1 MKVMSLSIFS
11 GSEST
16 GPDQASP
23 RRGPFRH
30 AEVLEERLAAAAAE
44 SKPVRTRLLL
54 MARTSELLAERGFHG
69 LRVADCV
76 ARAGLAHGTFYRYWP
91 DLVAATRDVLAD
103 FLATTRTRRPPSAPE
118 ATLYARIRL
127 ANHFYAEIYRLNP
140 MLMRCLVDLAHV
152 QPEFAR
158 VAQVANLRLAQ
169 RVVRA
174 WERADP
180 TAAMLLPELR
190 LARALACIAMVD
202 GMLKELFLCN
212 PELPL
217 STLSAGAVA
226 DMLSQAWY
234 RILLGRD
241 AAPEELGGQP

>member
-1 MKVMSLSIFS
+1 MGLEQVTPPL
-11 GSEST
+11 
-16 GPDQASP
+16 
-23 RRGPFRH
+23 GPFRH
-30 AEVLEERLAAAAAE
+30 AEVLQERLAAAAGE

-103 FLATTRTRRPPSAPE
+103 FLVTTRTRRPPSAPD
-118 ATLYARIRL
+118 APLYARIRL

-152 QPEFAR
+152 HPEFAG
-158 VAQVANLRLAQ
+158 VAQAANLRLAQ
-169 RVVRA
+169 RVVRS

-180 TAAMLLPELR
+180 AAAALQPELR
-190 LARALACIAMVD
+190 LARALACISMVD
-202 GMLKELFLCN
+202 GMLKELFLRN
-212 PELPL
+212 PEPPL
-217 STLSAGAVA
+217 STLGSGAIA
-226 DMLSQAWY
+226 DLLSQAWY

-241 AAPEELGGQP
+241 PAPEELGGPG